1 MELYEFSQFTSPT
14 PDDLWALMR
23 VNTSDTRAN
32 NIKIKDIMKSW
43 IKNYNYPVVQVNREE
58 KQLVLRQYKFDLGDT
73 NKEVSRNNWIPI
85 TFTSSTKLNFNIT
98 TTCWMTPYEDL
109 VIPINNTDEWIIL
122 NLQQTGEYN

>member
-1 MELYEFSQFTSPT
+1 MELYEFSQFRSPT

-23 VNTSDTRAN
+23 VNTSDTRVN
-32 NIKIKDIMKSW
+32 DIKIKDIMKSW

-58 KQLVLRQYKFDLGDT
+58 KRLVLHQYKFDLGDT
-73 NKEVSRNNWIPI
+73 NKEVSRNKWIPI
-85 TFTSSTKLNFNIT
+85 TFTSSTKLNFNVT
-98 TTCWMTPYEDL
+98 TPCWMTPYEDL